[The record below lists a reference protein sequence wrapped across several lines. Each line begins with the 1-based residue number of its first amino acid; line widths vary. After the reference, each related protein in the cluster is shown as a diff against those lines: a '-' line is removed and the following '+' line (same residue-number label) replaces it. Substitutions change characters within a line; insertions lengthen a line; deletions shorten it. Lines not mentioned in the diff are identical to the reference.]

1 MWFGFRTEYFNLEA
15 MRWLH
20 TGALGIAR
28 LSGRIR

>member
-20 TGALGIAR
+20 TGALGI
-28 LSGRIR
+28 GQIFP

>member
-20 TGALGIAR
+20 TGALGILYLTA
-28 LSGRIR
+28 

>member
-20 TGALGIAR
+20 TGALGIDGVGA
-28 LSGRIR
+28 